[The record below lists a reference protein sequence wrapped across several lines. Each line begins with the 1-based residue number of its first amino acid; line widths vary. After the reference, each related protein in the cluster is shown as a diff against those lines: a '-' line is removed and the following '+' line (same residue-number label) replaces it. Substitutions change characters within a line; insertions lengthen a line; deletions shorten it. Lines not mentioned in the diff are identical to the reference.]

1 MNVWWAKEWKCESIK
16 VWKSESMRGWKCE
29 SRKAWMCERVKPFKR
44 ASEADHHNQKK
55 VCDDTQN
62 SEAGEGMFNF

>member
-1 MNVWWAKEWKCESIK
+1 MSERVKVWKYKSMKEWKC
-16 VWKSESMRGWKCE
+16 ESMRGWKCE

-44 ASEADHHNQKK
+44 ASETDHHNQKK

-62 SEAGEGMFNF
+62 SEAGEGMCNF

>member
-1 MNVWWAKEWKCESIK
+1 MNKITVKIQWKSMIEWKNYSI
-16 VWKSESMRGWKCE
+16 RGWKCE

>member
-1 MNVWWAKEWKCESIK
+1 
-16 VWKSESMRGWKCE
+16 
-29 SRKAWMCERVKPFKR
+29 MCERVKPFKR

-62 SEAGEGMFNF
+62 SKAVEGMFNF